1 MWKKDETQPQ
11 TQPSR
16 SPGVVARPEAPARPH
31 HGGGERATIGRSIT
45 IRGDV
50 SGDEDL
56 VIQGKIEGTV
66 DLKQHTLTIGPEG
79 KVKADVTGRQVMVE
93 GEIHG
98 NLRALEHVVL
108 RGTARVQGDLT
119 APRVVIEDGAV
130 FRGSID
136 MSEQREQPARPGVAA
151 PLAQATPTA
160 NRPQVPGQGGG
171 EKEHAKT

>member
-1 MWKKDETQPQ
+1 MWKKDESQQQPQ
-11 TQPSR
+11 SSR
-16 SPGVVARPEAPARPH
+16 PPGAVARAEAPVRPPV
-31 HGGGERATIGRSIT
+31 GGGERATIGRSIT

-56 VIQGKIEGTV
+56 VIQGTVEGTV

-79 KVKADVTGRQVMVE
+79 KVKAEVTGRKVMVE

-108 RGTARVQGDLT
+108 RGTARVQGDLA

-130 FRGSID
+130 FRGNID
-136 MSEQREQPARPGVAA
+136 MGEQREKAGRSGPVVGVAQAA
-151 PLAQATPTA
+151 PGAS
-160 NRPQVPGQGGG
+160 RPQAPAPPDSG
-171 EKEHAKT
+171 KENAKT

>member
-1 MWKKDETQPQ
+1 MWKKDEGQQ
-11 TQPSR
+11 QAQ
-16 SPGVVARPEAPARPH
+16 SPRPLSAVGRPEAPMRPQAAS
-31 HGGGERATIGRSIT
+31 GERATIGRSIS
-45 IRGDV
+45 IRGEV

-56 VIQGKIEGTV
+56 IIQGRVEGTV

-79 KVKADVTGRQVMVE
+79 KVKADVTGRKVTVE
-93 GEIHG
+93 GEIQG

-136 MSEQREQPARPGVAA
+136 MGERREQGAHPSPA
-151 PLAQATPTA
+151 TA
-160 NRPQVPGQGGG
+160 LDLKVPGPGTTPAPHPSDA
-171 EKEHAKT
+171 KESAKT